1 MDPVS
6 ASSSGLSGIR
16 PGRWQPPGAT
26 TERDGV
32 NFSVFSRDA
41 SSVSLLLYRNATDA
55 EPERTIPLDPK
66 VHRTFFFWHVFM
78 EGTGPGVHYAWKVDG
93 SGETANGG
101 RFDSRRPL
109 LDPWSRAVSDR
120 LWDRRKV
127 LRDPSVSNAFRSRVE
142 PDDDYDWEGDEPVG
156 HPDEDSILYE
166 LHVGGFTR
174 HPGAGVRNRGTFG
187 ALVEKIPYLA
197 DLGITDVELMPVMA
211 FDRQDVP
218 PGTAAVGLSNYW
230 GYSPYGF
237 FAVHPGYASTDD
249 ARREFRDMVKAF
261 HRAGI
266 GVILDVVLNHTA
278 EGDDEGPSIH
288 FRGLAN
294 ETFYLLEPDDRSRY
308 RNYTGC
314 GNTLN
319 CNHPLVADFVVRC
332 LEYWVGE
339 MHLDGVRLDLAG
351 AMTRG
356 EDGEPMAHPPVIS
369 AIERSPVLRNAKLIA
384 EPWDAHGLYQVGSF
398 PGLRWKEWNGRYRD
412 TIRRAVRGEGDIQS
426 ELAARISGSSDLYER
441 RNMRPGNSINYV
453 TCHDGFTLWD
463 LVSYERKHNASN
475 GEDNADGMDDN
486 LSWNCGTEGPTED
499 PEILGLRR
507 RQARNCVAIL
517 LLSQGV
523 PMLHAGDEILRTQR
537 GNNNAWCQDN
547 EIGWFD
553 WSLAGDN
560 PDMLRFV
567 REMIALR
574 KRHRSLRRSRFLTGE
589 PNSGRQSQPDVVW
602 YGQSVQAPDWNE
614 GASGVLRFTLAGQA
628 RGEGDLHVMLNLSG
642 ERRRVEVPPA
652 PDHRWYRAVDTS
664 LTSPRDILPPDD
676 QPPIGERLLA
686 MESRSAMVLES
697 R

>member
-1 MDPVS
+1 M
-6 ASSSGLSGIR
+6 
-16 PGRWQPPGAT
+16 
-26 TERDGV
+26 
-32 NFSVFSRDA
+32 
-41 SSVSLLLYRNATDA
+41 
-55 EPERTIPLDPK
+55 
-66 VHRTFFFWHVFM
+66 HRTFFFWHVFV
-78 EGTGPGVHYAWKVDG
+78 EGTGPGVHYAWKADG
-93 SGETANGG
+93 SGETANGR

-127 LRDPSVSNAFRSRVE
+127 LRAPSVSNAFRGRVE

-156 HPDEDSILYE
+156 RPDEDSILYE

-174 HPGAGVRNRGTFG
+174 HPGSGVRNRGTFG
-187 ALVEKIPYLA
+187 ALVGKIPYLA

-218 PGTAAVGLSNYW
+218 PETAALGLSNYW

-237 FAVHPGYASTDD
+237 FAVHPGYAGTDD
-249 ARREFRDMVKAF
+249 PRREFRDMVKAF

-278 EGDDEGPSIH
+278 EGDAEGPSIH

-294 ETFYLLEPDDRSRY
+294 ETFYHLEPDDRTRY

-339 MHLDGVRLDLAG
+339 MHLDGVRLDLAS

-412 TIRRAVRGEGDIQS
+412 TIRRAVRGDGDIMS

-441 RNMRPGNSINYV
+441 RNMLPGNSINYV

-486 LSWNCGTEGPTED
+486 LSWNCGAEGPTED

-507 RQARNCVAIL
+507 RQVRNCVAIL
-517 LLSQGV
+517 LLSQGM
-523 PMLHAGDEILRTQR
+523 PMLQAGDELLRTQR
-537 GNNNAWCQDN
+537 WQQQRLVPGQRNRLVRLVPCRRQPGNA
-547 EIGWFD
+547 
-553 WSLAGDN
+553 
-560 PDMLRFV
+560 
-567 REMIALR
+567 ALCKGNDR
-574 KRHRSLRRSRFLTGE
+574 AA
-589 PNSGRQSQPDVVW
+589 
-602 YGQSVQAPDWNE
+602 QAPSV
-614 GASGVLRFTLAGQA
+614 ASSKSFSDG
-628 RGEGDLHVMLNLSG
+628 
-642 ERRRVEVPPA
+642 
-652 PDHRWYRAVDTS
+652 
-664 LTSPRDILPPDD
+664 
-676 QPPIGERLLA
+676 
-686 MESRSAMVLES
+686 
-697 R
+697 